1 MSVFILAAM
10 LVLQDADAQPPIDD
24 AAPTPELEV
33 TDDAQPALPTDAPTL
48 IAEFD
53 AAYEQ
58 WGDLVAEM
66 AARKARDRY
75 IRRLLLSRISRTDL
89 DAGARPEIIAETTDT
104 FDAIDGDNTEWA
116 IGLLDQYDFA
126 ALNAAMPSLASDIAA
141 LVQHGDLTAQQRL
154 LTLVE
159 PLALAGEFNG
169 QRYALLYDRVAV
181 AEGRPQRY
189 GSQFRCED
197 GEQVYPPLE
206 DPESV
211 DAMRAELGM
220 EPLAA
225 YRETSTE
232 FYGSSCS
239 R

>member
-10 LVLQDADAQPPIDD
+10 LVLQDAGAQPPVED
-24 AAPTPELEV
+24 ATPTSDPGVIAE
-33 TDDAQPALPTDAPTL
+33 AQPALPTDAPTL

-53 AAYEQ
+53 SAYEQ

-75 IRRLLLSRISRTDL
+75 IRQLLLSRISRTDL
-89 DAGARPEIIAETTDT
+89 DAGARPEIIAETSDT
-104 FDAIDGDNTEWA
+104 FAAVDGDNTEWA
-116 IGLLDQYDFA
+116 IGLLDAYDFA

-141 LVQHGDLTAQQRL
+141 LVQHGDLAAQQRL

-206 DPESV
+206 DPETV

-220 EPLAA
+220 EPLAT
-225 YRETSTE
+225 YRETSTA

-239 R
+239 N

>member
-1 MSVFILAAM
+1 MSVLILAAM
-10 LVLQDADAQPPIDD
+10 LVLQDAEAQPPAEDT
-24 AAPTPELEV
+24 APTSESDI
-33 TDDAQPALPTDAPTL
+33 TADASPVRPSDAPTL

-53 AAYEQ
+53 TAYEQ

-75 IRRLLLSRISRTDL
+75 IRHLLLSRISRTDL
-89 DAGARPEIIAETTDT
+89 DPGARPEIIAETADT
-104 FDAIDGDNTEWA
+104 FDAVDGDNTQWA
-116 IGLLDQYDFA
+116 IGLLDAYDFA
-126 ALNAAMPSLASDIAA
+126 ALNEAMPTLASDIAA
-141 LVQHGDLTAQQRL
+141 LVQHGDLAAQQRL

-159 PLALAGEFNG
+159 PLALAGQFDG

-206 DPESV
+206 NPESV

-220 EPLAA
+220 EPLATH
-225 YRETSTE
+225 RETNAE
-232 FYGSSCS
+232 FYGSSCAN
-239 R
+239 